1 MADKDIS
8 INVTAND
15 EASSPL
21 LQILRNLGEF
31 SKGVYEGAKAELQA
45 IEADRAYAASLEKT
59 KTPVQELEGRLKQLA
74 VQFLAVKEVVAQ
86 FVDSVKEADKLDD
99 LSDKTGKTA
108 SNLKELGYAAKI
120 GGSSLDGLITAF
132 DKLGRSAV
140 ASEEDMKKQAQA
152 FSDVGVSATDVNG
165 KIKDSETLFN
175 ELADAFAN
183 IEDGPEKSAAAF
195 RIFGSEAKNL
205 LPLLNRGAAGIKAL
219 KDEAREL
226 GRQSPEDFD
235 KFAKAS
241 GDLFDNLDRLK
252 LVFSGLFN
260 ELNSE
265 LVPVLNIFLDQI
277 ISSAK
282 EGGILKDVMDGLA
295 AVFKNVVIPVI
306 KVAAI
311 VLDGFVS
318 TLKIA
323 GKGIGALA
331 AAVAA
336 LANGDLAGAKQVF
349 KEYKDDVAKVAEE
362 HTKFQEKL
370 ALSGHEAV
378 KLTDK
383 VDKAKTVIKAHGK
396 ATKETKDE
404 LAEYV
409 KKLQEVNQAFGQD
422 EGVKARIELQDKYN
436 ESIKKGTS
444 KARADALL
452 AEGEAQ
458 IKLNKALRDGKEAQE
473 AYVKAQGEVT
483 QLEDA
488 VKLQE
493 FELTLIGKSKDE
505 RAAAIAK
512 FKEEA
517 ELRKIVNGLTEEAAG
532 KISEEVRALQKRQ
545 EAALK
550 AKADDDRLQA
560 LTKDTMVEKNKA
572 ALDDVAFLYQAYTAG
587 KIKSEEE
594 YVQAVILVL
603 DKLKDKNKEVATESQ
618 VFWMEAAKGI
628 QNSLSTFFFDI
639 MQGKLDNL
647 GVSIKKVFDQ
657 LIANALAAKAATAL
671 FGADFGKT
679 GNVGSGSIAD
689 VAGSYLSGL
698 FGGFRAV
705 GGDVLPGRSYI
716 VGDSVSNPRGE
727 RFVPKEPG
735 TILPAGSN
743 ENAGGSVA
751 IHISA
756 LDGAD
761 VMKVL
766 NSRAREITQLVSS
779 TRGKLNIRGA

>member
-1 MADKDIS
+1 MADKNIT
-8 INVTAND
+8 INVSAD
-15 EASSPL
+15 DQASSPL
-21 LQILRNLGEF
+21 LTILKNFGEF
-31 SKGVYEGAKAELQA
+31 AKGVAEGAKAELDA

-74 VQFLAVKEVVAQ
+74 VQFFAIKEVVGQ
-86 FVDSVKEADKLDD
+86 FVESVKEADKLDD
-99 LSDKTGKTA
+99 LSDKTGIAA
-108 SNLKELGYAAKI
+108 SGLKELGYAAKI
-120 GGSSLDGLITAF
+120 GGSSLDGLIGAF
-132 DKLGRSAV
+132 QKLNRSSV

-152 FSDVGVSATDVNG
+152 FEDIGVSATDANG
-165 KIKDSETLFN
+165 QIKDSETLFN
-175 ELADAFAN
+175 DLADAFKN

-205 LPLLNRGAAGIKAL
+205 LPLLNRGSEGIKAL
-219 KDEAREL
+219 KEEARQL

-252 LVFSGLFN
+252 LVFTGLFN
-260 ELNSE
+260 ELNAE
-265 LVPVLNIFLDQI
+265 LVPVLNIFLEEI

-295 AVFKNVVIPVI
+295 AVFKNLVVPAI
-306 KVAAI
+306 KLAAI

-336 LANGDLAGAKQVF
+336 LANGDLEGAKRVF

-378 KLTDK
+378 KLADNVEK
-383 VDKAKTVIKAHGK
+383 SKTKIQAHGK

-404 LAEYV
+404 LAEFV
-409 KKLQEVNQAFGQD
+409 KKLQESNAAFGQD
-422 EGVKARIELQDKYN
+422 ESVKQRIELLDKYN
-436 ESIKKGTS
+436 EAIKKGANP
-444 KARADALL
+444 ARAKALL

-458 IKLNKALRDGKEAQE
+458 IKLNKALRDGKEAQD
-473 AYVKAQGEVT
+473 AYNKAQGDVDKKE
-483 QLEDA
+483 ED
-488 VKLQE
+488 VKLL
-493 FELTLIGKSKDE
+493 ELEASLIGKSDEERKKAIQTFKDE
-505 RAAAIAK
+505 AEVRA
-512 FKEEA
+512 
-517 ELRKIVNGLTEEAAG
+517 LTNGLTDEAAG
-532 KISEEVRALQKRQ
+532 KIAEEIRAIQKRR
-545 EAALK
+545 EAAQASL
-550 AKADDDRLQA
+550 DDDKRLQS
-560 LTKDTMVEKNKA
+560 LTKDTMVEKNKK
-572 ALDDVAFLYQAYTAG
+572 ALDDVAFLYKAYTDG

-594 YVQAVILVL
+594 YVQAVTLVL
-603 DKLKDKNKEVATESQ
+603 DKLKDKNKEVASESQ

-647 GVSIKKVFDQ
+647 GVSIKRVFDQ

-679 GNVGSGSIAD
+679 GNVGAGSIAD
-689 VAGSYLSGL
+689 VAGSYLSSL
-698 FGGFRAV
+698 FGGFRAT

-735 TILPAGSN
+735 TILPAGSS
-743 ENAGGSVA
+743 EGAGGNVT
-751 IHISA
+751 IQISA

-761 VMKVL
+761 TMRVL
-766 NSRAREITQLVSS
+766 NKHAREITQLVSKTS
-779 TRGKLNIRGA
+779 GKLNIRGA